1 MRSLL
6 RLRIASISFNN
17 TNNIRIILNV
27 LTKFWDTT

>member
-6 RLRIASISFNN
+6 RLGIASISFNN

-27 LTKFWDTT
+27 LTKF